1 MDTKNTYKISHEDLE
16 ETLSFCDLSLE
27 DYQDIDDISHHSLSS
42 PSHDHQHFEFPI
54 VPNTPLN
61 INKANGF
68 AFCGK
73 LINDQGFVDGDGD
86 GDQSRS
92 VFRLSSVRQFN
103 NKEKD
108 LGSFYLLNSKP
119 NSCLSTK
126 GFRSQSYSCL
136 RKHKALIG
144 ITKIEP
150 KMELGDMKKRQ
161 SRRNHP
167 LPMFPPMATGDMA
180 IVEANDVSD
189 SGEKRGR
196 RWNLLRCLRGRPNLF
211 SALAK
216 TSLRRIPRV

>member
-1 MDTKNTYKISHEDLE
+1 MDTKNTCKISHEDLE

-27 DYQDIDDISHHSLSS
+27 NYQDIDDISHHSLNS

-61 INKANGF
+61 NNKANEF
-68 AFCGK
+68 VFCGK

-86 GDQSRS
+86 QSRS
-92 VFRLSSVRQFN
+92 VFRLTSVRQFN
-103 NKEKD
+103 KKENG

-180 IVEANDVSD
+180 MVEANDVSG

-196 RWNLLRCLRGRPNLF
+196 RWSLLRCLRGTPNLF
-211 SALAK
+211 SAFAK
-216 TSLRRIPRV
+216 TSLRCIPGV